1 MKSAAAERLL
11 PSKNGWSFTTRVAYL
26 GPTALRGQVDPVGG
40 RGHEPVG
47 VERGLPGQDA
57 PGVALRDHGEGV
69 LVPVG
74 RVHPSADGVERP
86 FRHRLANAVPAPE
99 FSQRLPVG
107 DHHADLPS
115 KAI

>member
-1 MKSAAAERLL
+1 MKCWRTAASRILV
-11 PSKNGWSFTTRVAYL
+11 PPRFVA
-26 GPTALRGQVDPVGG
+26 RSIRSGG

-107 DHHADLPS
+107 DHHAGLPS

>member
-1 MKSAAAERLL
+1 MLAH
-11 PSKNGWSFTTRVAYL
+11 GGVAYL
-26 GPTALRGQVDPVGG
+26 GPTALRGQVDLVGG

-86 FRHRLANAVPAPE
+86 FQHRLANAVPAPE